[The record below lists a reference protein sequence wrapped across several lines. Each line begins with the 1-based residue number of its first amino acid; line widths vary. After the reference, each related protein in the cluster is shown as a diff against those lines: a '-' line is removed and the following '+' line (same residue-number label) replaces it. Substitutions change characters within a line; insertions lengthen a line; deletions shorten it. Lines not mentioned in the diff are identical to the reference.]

1 MFSNH
6 FDALILK
13 IILKNK
19 KYIIL
24 MFFQVKSTLK
34 ITATTL
40 PILEFVHF
48 IVRLCEEPNPK
59 EFFNEVVRIITF

>member
-1 MFSNH
+1 VFSNH

-40 PILEFVHF
+40 PILEFLF
-48 IVRLCEEPNPK
+48 
-59 EFFNEVVRIITF
+59 EFVLPGAFHC